1 MLPTTLYYI
10 LVSHVQITRPKIY
23 GKFLCPNI
31 VLSRILYVAKF
42 CNVRDSLLAS
52 QIMPWLFN
60 DAFLSGLSRVA
71 CYIRRSNQLRASLI
85 SQHSTAQHSVGGWAN
100 LKRSYDHERVVATK
114 VMLVSHTTSRA
125 RGRTQREKERK
136 KSPFELWYARWNAQQ
151 VSSSSYLSIGSTQHS
166 REYVYVV
173 RTRVWT

>member
-85 SQHSTAQHSVGGWAN
+85 SQHSTAQRWWLGQSQEILRSWESSSHEGDACFSHHISCERADP
-100 LKRSYDHERVVATK
+100 KRE
-114 VMLVSHTTSRA
+114 
-125 RGRTQREKERK
+125 REKE
-136 KSPFELWYARWNAQQ
+136 KSIWIVICQMK
-151 VSSSSYLSIGSTQHS
+151 
-166 REYVYVV
+166 
-173 RTRVWT
+173 RTAGI